1 MAFFNYFR
9 RQSINVCDVPL
20 ITRQTVHIEFE
31 GYVKK
36 KENPSN
42 NEFRQNNSPTTNSEK
57 IKWPNP
63 STSNPNRFVNGLSTI
78 LRRTSF
84 KIEKPVETTTAL
96 NPSDFILK
104 SSTTKRQPK
113 VFFTTSTNQ
122 IEATGKKFGPGPQN
136 LVDGFIVSGN
146 RNGEENE
153 GKISLCCEEY
163 FHVSNIYFHFFFL
176 TKDDGGKKGT
186 TTEKNNRANENS
198 DEADG
203 DDDEGQDGGDRNDS
217 GRRDTSQEL
226 EQVLR
231 NTGPSTVSSVLEVT
245 KYQETTTSN
254 TSVPGVKVAGVRHFT
269 LQNFAELI
277 SRKISGSKNR
287 WKLQKFSLDFS

>member
-1 MAFFNYFR
+1 MAFFNNFR

-42 NEFRQNNSPTTNSEK
+42 DEFRQNNSPTTNSEK
-57 IKWPNP
+57 IIWPPNP

-146 RNGEENE
+146 RNGEESG
-153 GKISLCCEEY
+153 GKTQPFFERN
-163 FHVSNIYFHFFFL
+163 FHVSNMYFHFYFFFGQKMMAEKRVPQL
-176 TKDDGGKKGT
+176 KRTIGQMKIATRPMAMMTMKAKMAE
-186 TTEKNNRANENS
+186 TEMTAAVGIQVKNSSKSSEIL
-198 DEADG
+198 
-203 DDDEGQDGGDRNDS
+203 
-217 GRRDTSQEL
+217 GRQLCRQFWRSPNIKEL
-226 EQVLR
+226 LLPIHLFRE
-231 NTGPSTVSSVLEVT
+231 
-245 KYQETTTSN
+245 
-254 TSVPGVKVAGVRHFT
+254 
-269 LQNFAELI
+269 
-277 SRKISGSKNR
+277 SK
-287 WKLQKFSLDFS
+287 LLV